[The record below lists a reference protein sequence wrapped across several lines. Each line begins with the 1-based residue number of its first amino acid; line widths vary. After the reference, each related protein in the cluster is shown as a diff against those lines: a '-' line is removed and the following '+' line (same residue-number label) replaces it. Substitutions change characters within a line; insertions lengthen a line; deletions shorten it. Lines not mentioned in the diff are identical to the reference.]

1 MSEYIDNNKSVGTIL
16 REAREAK
23 NMTIEDVAMATSFRS
38 DSLCKIEAD
47 DYSGFNGEIYIKGT
61 IRGYGNFL
69 GFDGVELVKKYKKQ
83 FGKANP
89 ISISSSTNTKQLAE
103 TNRIKTLLKQEP
115 CVGTNKTFAKEEEKH
130 FPFGKFLICLF
141 IFGTVVLCYFN
152 RASLIQIFGNMES
165 IKTNTSSIVSA
176 TESTTISLVDKV
188 KGMYETVVNLVGET
202 HISENKLQQ
211 AQPPKADK
219 SPAVVKETPKPA
231 VTKTVDARYDKVV
244 VEMTA
249 TGQCWIDVFADG
261 KAIYSGMMTKG
272 RYKIFE
278 ANKRITVKYGNIS
291 VIQVI
296 VNGRPVN
303 MKGEAGVTTKHYT
316 R

>member
-1 MSEYIDNNKSVGTIL
+1 MSEYIDNDKSVGTIL
-16 REAREAK
+16 KEAREAK
-23 NMTIEDVAMATSFRS
+23 HFTIEDVAMATSFRV
-38 DSLCKIEAD
+38 DSLQKIEAD
-47 DYSGFNGEIYIKGT
+47 DYSGFNGDIYIKGT

-83 FGKANP
+83 FGNANP
-89 ISISSSTNTKQLAE
+89 VPKPSSTNTKQLAE
-103 TNRIKTLLKQEP
+103 SDRIKTLLKQEP
-115 CVGTNKTFAKEEEKH
+115 CVGTKKTYAKEEKKH
-130 FPFGKFLICLF
+130 FPFGKFILGLLACGIA
-141 IFGTVVLCYFN
+141 TVIYFN
-152 RASLIQIFGNMES
+152 MSSLVQIFGSIES
-165 IKTNTSSIVSA
+165 IKSDA
-176 TESTTISLVDKV
+176 TEVIVAQENKTNGFVDKV

-202 HISENKLQQ
+202 HVSENKPQQ
-211 AQPPKADK
+211 AKVEK
-219 SPAVVKETPKPA
+219 SPAAVKETPKPA
-231 VTKTVDARYDKVV
+231 VTKTVEARYDKVV